1 MQKLRI
7 VERSAPKVRARW
19 RPADVDH
26 AHGRGATGAGWPVS
40 VGEDALARLDTPL
53 LRPAEAAEL
62 LAVKPSW
69 VYDAFRAGTLGRLR
83 IG

>member
-1 MQKLRI
+1 
-7 VERSAPKVRARW
+7 
-19 RPADVDH
+19 
-26 AHGRGATGAGWPVS
+26 VS